1 MVMEYK
7 KKSQA
12 YDTILSNL
20 NDNLEGLVDRI
31 KDDIQKQNKILSPIT
46 SDMPKS
52 CGSMKKNAFTGN
64 SEYEKLTAQDIK
76 DIREAKFGINQIK
89 EELLNNQI
97 DFPEASSIV
106 PNEGQIGGGKGT
118 EEGFIAL
125 PEMPQGEPEWFSE
138 IEAGLGDLIGT
149 PKMGRKGLDYESAQT
164 YIEQGI
170 AIFRKAKNKIIKND
184 KEVIVLLD
192 QSGSMGNYASNGVSF
207 LELLSQ
213 FIPEL
218 AKKYSGQFWICDDCN
233 MSDYEND
240 PYSVPNEEIPLKEVT
255 NRLIYKGGGGT
266 AFNGAFR
273 KLGDIERTKQ
283 KDNPDYEMCLVFFS
297 DMEINRSEFKDYKK
311 YGPTKQIWV
320 TAKASRKILEER
332 AGWIRDE
339 ENIKEV
345 YIDMVKTE

>member
-12 YDTILSNL
+12 YDTILSEL
-20 NDNLEGLVDRI
+20 NDNLEGLVDRL
-31 KDDIQKQNKILSPIT
+31 KDDIQKQNKILNPIT
-46 SDMPKS
+46 SEMPQS
-52 CGSMKKNAFTGN
+52 CGSMEKNAFTGN
-64 SEYEKLTAQDIK
+64 VQDEKLSAQDRK
-76 DIREAKFGINQIK
+76 DIREAKFGISQIK

-106 PNEGQIGGGKGT
+106 PNEGQTSGGKGT

-125 PEMPQGEPEWFSE
+125 PEMPPGEPEWFSE

-149 PKMGRKGLDYESAQT
+149 PKMGRKYLDYEGAQT
-164 YIEQGI
+164 YLEQGV
-170 AIFRKAKNKIIKND
+170 AVFRKAKNRVIKND

-192 QSGSMGNYASNGVSF
+192 QSGSMGSYATDDVSF

-218 AKKYSGQFWICDDCN
+218 AKKYSGQFWVCSDCN
-233 MSDYEND
+233 MRDYEND

-266 AFNGAFR
+266 AFSGAFR

-297 DMEINRSEFKDYKK
+297 DMLISAYEFKEYKQ

-320 TAKASRKILEER
+320 TSKGQRKSLER
-332 AGWIRDE
+332 DAGWIRDD

-345 YIDMVKTE
+345 YIDMVKT